1 MRWSAISG
9 SSVSSSDQL
18 VITPWRLRPPFSFPH
33 QLWQAI
39 LMAMRRA
46 SSWASSPAAA
56 LPGRRYLGT
65 ENFPD
70 SEVGALETW
79 VFASVFCGA
88 FCLAT
93 HAATVWQPRE
103 HHLASLRLGI
113 NSAPQLRQISMRLAA
128 GFRRN
133 LRNMIRPRSICVE
146 IPIRQHQ
153 SAGSRTASI
162 RRRVSRPIDQRPA
175 GNPGHR

>member
-33 QLWQAI
+33 QLWQPI

-46 SSWASSPAAA
+46 SSCVSSPAAA
-56 LPGRRYLGT
+56 RRLPERRYPGT

-70 SEVGALETW
+70 SEVGALKTW
-79 VFASVFCGA
+79 VFASVFCSA

-128 GFRRN
+128 GFRRS
-133 LRNMIRPRSICVE
+133 LRNMIRPSLDMRRNSDQTTPV
-146 IPIRQHQ
+146 RGVANRFHQ
-153 SAGSRTASI
+153 EAC
-162 RRRVSRPIDQRPA
+162 
-175 GNPGHR
+175 